1 MARSLGASALPVFR
15 LRDLPMAPER
25 GAQRDVCWRQYTET
39 VQLHFRFAPPWRVVG
54 GRARGRVR
62 GEAVFAFG
70 SCRTSQ
76 AYPLHFQR
84 SRIAFPLE
92 KVVSATL
99 RRSPTERRRS
109 AGANWTE
116 AG

>member
-62 GEAVFAFG
+62 GCFTRMKLLKDRDG
-70 SCRTSQ
+70 SR
-76 AYPLHFQR
+76 L
-84 SRIAFPLE
+84 
-92 KVVSATL
+92 KK
-99 RRSPTERRRS
+99 
-109 AGANWTE
+109 
-116 AG
+116 

>member
-62 GEAVFAFG
+62 GP
-70 SCRTSQ
+70 R
-76 AYPLHFQR
+76 QR
-84 SRIAFPLE
+84 VRA
-92 KVVSATL
+92 
-99 RRSPTERRRS
+99 RRGVPER
-109 AGANWTE
+109 E
-116 AG
+116 Q